1 MCSYVISLCIRSLVS
16 MLAISYL
23 SKAAMTFR
31 NLLLCSYG
39 LETCNFYKGSMRIY
53 KGSMKTY
60 KGSMSLFRILVWT
73 NEITVFVTT
82 RI

>member
-1 MCSYVISLCIRSLVS
+1 
-16 MLAISYL
+16 
-23 SKAAMTFR
+23 MTVR

-53 KGSMKTY
+53 NWSYEDLQGVY
-60 KGSMSLFRILVWT
+60 MSLFITLVWT
-73 NEITVFVTT
+73 NEIIVFVTT

>member
-1 MCSYVISLCIRSLVS
+1 
-16 MLAISYL
+16 
-23 SKAAMTFR
+23 MTVR

-53 KGSMKTY
+53 KGSMKIY
-60 KGSMSLFRILVWT
+60 KGSMSLFRTLVWT
-73 NEITVFVTT
+73 NEITVFVTI